1 MKTDIIIP
9 IKTSLVPLV
18 IEKTIPAILSYVPHR
33 KIYVITRN
41 DNFSTL
47 SNAFSQKIELLDEDK
62 IIEGLTLKKVQEY
75 LEQKKANPKRAGWY
89 FQQFLKLGIAQL
101 DTISNQYLIWDAD
114 CVALR
119 KLPPFMQENT
129 VFCDTTDEYNKPYF
143 DTIEN
148 LIGIKRQVNYSFI
161 SEHFVF
167 DKKIV
172 LTLLN
177 EISKDIKPNWWVDIL
192 DKVNPK
198 ELSLSGFSEY
208 ELYGNYLAKYYPNS
222 FAVRNLKKTR
232 NGVYLLGQKP
242 SRLGMALFSLFFDC
256 ISFEECQEK
265 CKPFPVRYKKIVET
279 IFNTL
284 FNVNSK

>member
-33 KIYVITRN
+33 KIYLITKK
-41 DNFSTL
+41 DNFFVL

-62 IIEGLTLKKVQEY
+62 VVKGLTLKKVQEC
-75 LEQKKANPKRAGWY
+75 LEQKEANPKRAGWY
-89 FQQFLKLGIAQL
+89 FQQFLKLGIAQS
-101 DTISNQYLIWDAD
+101 DKISRRYLIWDAD
-114 CVALR
+114 CIALR
-119 KLPPFMQENT
+119 KLPSFTDENK
-129 VFCDTTDEYNKPYF
+129 VFCDTTNEYNQPYF

-172 LTLLN
+172 LKLLN
-177 EISKDIKPNWWVDIL
+177 EISEGVKSNWWVDIL
-192 DKVNPK
+192 DKVSPK
-198 ELSLSGFSEY
+198 DLSFSAFSEY
-208 ELYGNYLAKYYPNS
+208 ELYGNYLAKYYPTS
-222 FAVRNLKKTR
+222 FVVRNLKKNR
-232 NGVYLLGQKP
+232 NGVYLLGENP

-256 ISFEECQEK
+256 VSFEEYQNK

-279 IFNTL
+279 IFYSL
-284 FNVNSK
+284 IKR